1 MIGHMRLPKHGFLMC
16 LAAVALC
23 AQDVK
28 TIQRDEPPAHP
39 YMSEE
44 AVRRAIERL
53 AGATGLR
60 ARKAREF
67 VRRFSPQSVQ
77 ELNSPKACAVL
88 LLEAPAPEDRHFT
101 MPAARPVDPPPPM
114 PEAHLP
120 APPCA

>member
-1 MIGHMRLPKHGFLMC
+1 MC

-28 TIQRDEPPAHP
+28 TIQRDEPAAHP

-44 AVRRAIERL
+44 AVRRAMERL
-53 AGATGLR
+53 AGATGLC

-67 VRRFSPQSVQ
+67 VRRFSPQSFQ
-77 ELNSPKACAVL
+77 ELNSPKACAVP

-101 MPAARPVDPPPPM
+101 MPAVRLAELLSRM
-114 PEAHLP
+114 PEAQLP
-120 APPCA
+120 AAPCA

>member
-1 MIGHMRLPKHGFLMC
+1 MIGHMRLPKHGVLMC
-16 LAAVALC
+16 LAASALC

-28 TIQRDEPPAHP
+28 TVQRYASPAHS
-39 YMSEE
+39 YLSEE

-77 ELNSPKACAVL
+77 ELNSPQVCAVP
-88 LLEAPAPEDRHFT
+88 LLEVPVPEDRHFT